1 MTLEQLRSIFH
12 VESQDLVPHYEV
24 IHLTH
29 HGTVEHRLSK
39 RSVATASSAISL
51 HQNNQFDDPITH
63 KKSDSHHVKKDLS
76 KSSYYSE
83 LKKTSVPLSKQST
96 STFGL
101 TKQINSESNRRNTNS
116 NNSLFSDNI
125 QSKIVKNSLRNSEFD
140 YQHENQYEPP
150 TTLPSEVSRVSESES
165 NFSDSDEQTKQNNFL
180 RFNLANIKEHNVSLN
195 AFGQVFNLTLRPTT
209 RLFRNGPQSLQ
220 MFTVNATPNATN
232 GLSYEP
238 IEEVGFFSLFQH
250 FIYNF

>member
-29 HGTVEHRLSK
+29 HGTVEHKLSK
-39 RSVATASSAISL
+39 RSVATASSAISQ
-51 HQNNQFDDPITH
+51 HQNNQFDDPITQ

-76 KSSYYSE
+76 KSAYYSD

-96 STFGL
+96 STLGL
-101 TKQINSESNRRNTNS
+101 TKQINSESNRKNTNK
-116 NNSLFSDNI
+116 NNSLFSSNI
-125 QSKIVKNSLRNSEFD
+125 RSKIVKSSLSNSEFD
-140 YQHENQYEPP
+140 YQNRNQYKPP
-150 TTLPSEVSRVSESES
+150 LTLPSEVSRVSESDY
-165 NFSDSDEQTKQNNFL
+165 SDIDEQTKQNHFSRL
-180 RFNLANIKEHNVSLN
+180 NLADIKEHNVSFN
-195 AFGQVFNLTLRPTT
+195 VFGEVFNLTLRPTT
-209 RLFRNGPQSLQ
+209 RLFKNGPQSLQ

-238 IEEVGFFSLFQH
+238 IEEVSLFTVWH
-250 FIYNF
+250 LIVNF